1 MRPGGTE
8 LEPHALVGV
17 LTVVHERIDRPQTL
31 EQRRQHL
38 LAPPED
44 ERPALL
50 QLGWDQP
57 AGVGPRRDAGAALT
71 LVERPGLVVATELAG
86 EVDRMQVPF
95 AVLLQG
101 KQRER
106 RREAVGHTGLHRDAR
121 AELAQHGVEVDALG
135 VADRPEREAIA
146 GLRDRG
152 LVLTALLEQV
162 IHQPAGAH
170 LALVARKRCAP
181 PKKASDV
188 ASDPPRLNGPPWIP
202 RVSRCA

>member
-1 MRPGGTE
+1 QLDGLSVLVLGEARKGFGRVDVVREQEAARSQMRPGGTE

-50 QLGWDQP
+50 QLGRDQP
-57 AGVGPRRDAGAALT
+57 AGFGHRRDAGAALT
-71 LVERPGLVVATELAG
+71 LVERPGLIVATELAG

-95 AVLLQG
+95 AVSLQG

-121 AELAQHGVEVDALG
+121 AELAQTGDG
-135 VADRPEREAIA
+135 FS
-146 GLRDRG
+146 
-152 LVLTALLEQV
+152 
-162 IHQPAGAH
+162 
-170 LALVARKRCAP
+170 LVAIGYTEG
-181 PKKASDV
+181 V
-188 ASDPPRLNGPPWIP
+188 Y
-202 RVSRCA
+202 